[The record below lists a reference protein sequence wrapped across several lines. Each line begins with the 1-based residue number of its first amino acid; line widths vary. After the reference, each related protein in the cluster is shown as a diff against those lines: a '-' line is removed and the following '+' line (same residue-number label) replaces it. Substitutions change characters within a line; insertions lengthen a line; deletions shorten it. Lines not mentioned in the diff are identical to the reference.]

1 MTCRGAP
8 AYTTILDV
16 LRRYLHGRR
25 PANPGMLVEW
35 PKRTHNELPTR
46 YRLPTPRQVA
56 EFFRAVLAVAP
67 AFLPARDFHPDRAC
81 RRPRS
86 AREFRVAARDQVV
99 FCPAVSATP

>member
-25 PANPGMLVEW
+25 PANPGRLFEW
-35 PKRTHNELPTR
+35 PKQTHNELPTR

-56 EFFRAVLAVAP
+56 EFFLAVHAVAP
-67 AFLPARDFHPDRAC
+67 ELLPATEFRPGTVN

-99 FCPAVSATP
+99 FCPGVSAIP